1 MIWCNHCFHTCTEN
15 TYMGQYVTVCDSHYS
30 LPHLVVARLWSGVLW
45 YYKVYSVVLSLTKG
59 TQLTLVKCNSHI
71 SASLLWPNFPDPA
84 FNVYLFLAKL
94 WLLPAEICAHCHIH
108 ITSSQLHVYLGIDSI
123 LSTLFKVLTALCIYP
138 FAIVIWQS
146 MLYN

>member
-1 MIWCNHCFHTCTEN
+1 MKWGI
-15 TYMGQYVTVCDSHYS
+15 M
-30 LPHLVVARLWSGVLW
+30 VLQ
-45 YYKVYSVVLSLTKG
+45 SEQCCPLTDKG
-59 TQLTLVKCNSHI
+59 NSTHPCKMQFTHS

-108 ITSSQLHVYLGIDSI
+108 ITSSQLLVYLGIDSI

-146 MLYN
+146 VLYN